1 MYNGNMLVAITFIGL
16 AVALFAGAFLS
27 KRRFG
32 LLGLAL
38 TAGATLS
45 TMWSYDAGL
54 VISSTGLVP
63 VGPMTNAVA
72 LSLVVLLPAIV
83 LLFHGY
89 RYKKMFSR
97 IIGSLLFTILALA
110 FLVEPIGFALPLEG
124 TSAYLYGQAMEYKE
138 IAISAGVVL
147 AIIDLFFT
155 KPAHTSEKG
164 DKKK

>member
-1 MYNGNMLVAITFIGL
+1 MIVAAVLIGL
-16 AVALFAGAFLS
+16 ALALFAGAFFS
-27 KRRFG
+27 RRRFG

-45 TMWSYDAGL
+45 TLWSYDAGL
-54 VISSTGLVP
+54 VIASTGLVP
-63 VGPMTNAVA
+63 VGPITNAVS

-89 RYKKMFSR
+89 KYKAAFSR

-110 FLVEPIGFALPLEG
+110 FLIEPIGFALPLEG
-124 TSAYLYGQAMEYKE
+124 TSAYLYEQAIYYKDVV
-138 IAISAGVVL
+138 ISIGVIL

-155 KPAHTSEKG
+155 KPAHVAEKNN
-164 DKKK
+164 KKK

>member
-1 MYNGNMLVAITFIGL
+1 MTVAIVFIGL
-16 AVALFAGAFLS
+16 ALALFFGSFLS

-45 TMWSYDAGL
+45 TIWSYDAGL
-54 VISSTGLVP
+54 MIASTGLVP
-63 VGPMTNAVA
+63 NGPITNAVA

-89 RYKKMFSR
+89 AYKSVFSK

-110 FLVEPIGFALPLEG
+110 FLLEPIGFALPLEG
-124 TSAYLYGQAMEYKE
+124 TSAYIYNQALSYRDVV
-138 IAISAGVVL
+138 ISVGVIL

-155 KPAHTSEKG
+155 KPAHLAEKSS
-164 DKKK
+164 KKK